1 MTDNDIDER
10 LDELREEEST
20 GNRLDRDDPQNQA
33 SFVDVLVD
41 ALDSAEAGDLSETVT
56 AYDPI
61 LAAVLQALEEDD
73 RMDDIFNQLR
83 EAYDGESGLTDES
96 RSAIIRLAVR
106 VGLQEG
112 TDDVMDDLKQAVEDR
127 RTTTI

>member
-1 MTDNDIDER
+1 MTDDDIDEK

-20 GNRLDRDDPQNQA
+20 GNRLDRDNPQNQS
-33 SFVDVLVD
+33 SFVDVLVG
-41 ALDSAEAGDLSETVT
+41 ALDSAEDGDLSETVT
-56 AYDPI
+56 AYDPT
-61 LAAVLQALEEDD
+61 LAAVLEALDESDQMEE
-73 RMDDIFNQLR
+73 IFNQLR

-112 TDDVMDDLKQAVEDR
+112 TDGVMDNLREAIEERQ
-127 RTTTI
+127 TTTI